1 MTTYFWSTWLGLS
14 IGVWIVTSGWG
25 KFSANFEHKGGPLPK
40 KNSKIFSRPDVTI
53 HTPIESP
60 SRADKK
66 HAVFTDG
73 KIDFCPKKA

>member
-1 MTTYFWSTWLGLS
+1 MKLFQFF
-14 IGVWIVTSGWG
+14 TSGR
-25 KFSANFEHKGGPLPK
+25 E
-40 KNSKIFSRPDVTI
+40 KIFEFFFGKGPPLCSKLAENFPQPDVTI